1 MESSDPASS
10 QPAENTAPSSSDA
23 AAQQQQDQQAQQ
35 QQEQQ
40 QQQEAQNQQQQAQQQ
55 QQQQQQAQN
64 QQPVYDTVQSGEGA
78 RQVAERNGMTLE
90 QILALNPGIDTSVF
104 YPGQPLRIK

>member
-1 MESSDPASS
+1 
-10 QPAENTAPSSSDA
+10 
-23 AAQQQQDQQAQQ
+23 
-35 QQEQQ
+35 Q
-40 QQQEAQNQQQQAQQQ
+40 QQQEAQN
-55 QQQQQQAQN
+55 QQQQQAQN

>member
-1 MESSDPASS
+1 MESSEPASS
-10 QPAENTAPSSSDA
+10 QPAENTTPSSSDA

-35 QQEQQ
+35 QQQQEQ
-40 QQQEAQNQQQQAQQQ
+40 QQQEAQN
-55 QQQQQQAQN
+55 QQQQQAQN

>member
-1 MESSDPASS
+1 MSL
-10 QPAENTAPSSSDA
+10 
-23 AAQQQQDQQAQQ
+23 QQQQDQQAQQ
-35 QQEQQ
+35 QQQQ
-40 QQQEAQNQQQQAQQQ
+40 QQQQERQQQEAQN
-55 QQQQQQAQN
+55 QQQQQAQN

>member
-1 MESSDPASS
+1 MSLHSNNRTNKHNNSNSNSNNKSKE
-10 QPAENTAPSSSDA
+10 
-23 AAQQQQDQQAQQ
+23 
-35 QQEQQ
+35 
-40 QQQEAQNQQQQAQQQ
+40 QQEAQN
-55 QQQQQQAQN
+55 QQQQQAQN

>member
-1 MESSDPASS
+1 MLHSNNRTNKHNNSNSNNKSKE
-10 QPAENTAPSSSDA
+10 
-23 AAQQQQDQQAQQ
+23 
-35 QQEQQ
+35 
-40 QQQEAQNQQQQAQQQ
+40 QQQEAQN
-55 QQQQQQAQN
+55 QQQQQAQN

>member
-1 MESSDPASS
+1 MESSEPASS
-10 QPAENTAPSSSDA
+10 QPAENTTPSSSDA

-35 QQEQQ
+35 QQQQQ
-40 QQQEAQNQQQQAQQQ
+40 QQQEAQN
-55 QQQQQQAQN
+55 QQQQQAQN

>member
-1 MESSDPASS
+1 MESSEPASS

-55 QQQQQQAQN
+55 QQQQAQN
-64 QQPVYDTVQSGEGA
+64 QQPVYDTIQSGEGA

>member
-1 MESSDPASS
+1 
-10 QPAENTAPSSSDA
+10 
-23 AAQQQQDQQAQQ
+23 
-35 QQEQQ
+35 
-40 QQQEAQNQQQQAQQQ
+40 
-55 QQQQQQAQN
+55 QQQQAQN

>member
-1 MESSDPASS
+1 MLLHSNNRTNKHNSNNNNNKE
-10 QPAENTAPSSSDA
+10 
-23 AAQQQQDQQAQQ
+23 
-35 QQEQQ
+35 Q
-40 QQQEAQNQQQQAQQQ
+40 QQQEAQN
-55 QQQQQQAQN
+55 QQQQQAQN

>member
-1 MESSDPASS
+1 MESSEPASS
-10 QPAENTAPSSSDA
+10 QPAENTTPSSSDA
-23 AAQQQQDQQAQQ
+23 AAATTGPTSTTATTRAA
-35 QQEQQ
+35 
-40 QQQEAQNQQQQAQQQ
+40 QQEAQN
-55 QQQQQQAQN
+55 QQQQQAQN

>member
-1 MESSDPASS
+1 MESSEPASS
-10 QPAENTAPSSSDA
+10 QPAENTTPSSSDA

-35 QQEQQ
+35 QQQQQQQEQ
-40 QQQEAQNQQQQAQQQ
+40 QQQEAQN
-55 QQQQQQAQN
+55 QQQQQAQN

>member
-1 MESSDPASS
+1 MESSEPASS
-10 QPAENTAPSSSDA
+10 QPAENTTPSSSDA
-23 AAQQQQDQQAQQ
+23 AAQQQQQ

-40 QQQEAQNQQQQAQQQ
+40 QQEAQN
-55 QQQQQQAQN
+55 QQQQQAQN